1 MFAQVIVDVPVKQVN
16 RPFEY
21 RIPAIFEGKIEVGM
35 RVVVPFAGR
44 SVQGFVVSIRPTSDF
59 EGELKEIERLMDLE
73 PVLSKEMI
81 ELGEYMS
88 NHLFAFLIH
97 CYQTMLPAMLKT
109 TTRKL
114 ENPQEQEEIFQ
125 RIFNEQLEIE
135 VTDEMPKEVLSELLR
150 LKQKGIVQT
159 KTLVEDRKQIK
170 TEDWIV
176 LSYLPEE
183 YLEMMKQVPKN
194 AAKQLRFLEGLSSL
208 ENTEISKAEFIT
220 RFNVVQ
226 ADVKKALEKGWILLE
241 KRAVDRDPYA
251 GRKIVH
257 SKPFELNEE
266 QKQVFQ
272 QVLEEESDE
281 TSHVYLLQGVT
292 GSGKTE
298 IYIELIKKAFFE
310 GYGSIFLVPEISL
323 TPQMV
328 ERFQSEF
335 KNNIAILHSSLSDIE
350 RAKEW
355 ESIYTGEKKIVLGVR
370 SAIFSPVK
378 NLKYI
383 ILDEEHEATYK
394 QDSSPR
400 YNAKYVAIKRCLDED
415 AKLILGSATPSIESY
430 YYAKTGIYELLSLE
444 DRYGNAQ
451 MPDIQVVDMKQE
463 DDLFFS
469 KALLEEIKNTLLKN
483 EQVIL
488 LLNRKGYSTYIQCKD
503 CGYVEECENCSIKM
517 SYYKGV
523 NKYKCNYCGKQI
535 HYTGKC
541 TKCGSTN
548 LIHSGKG
555 IERIEEE
562 LKKYFDVPMIKV
574 DSELSRNKDY
584 FSKIYKDF
592 SDKKYSILIGTQI
605 IAKGL
610 HFPNV
615 TLVGVINS
623 DIILNFPDFRS
634 GEKTFQLLTQVSG
647 RAGRGDKKGKVIIQT
662 YEPENNVIKDS
673 KEENYDLFY
682 EKEINSRKIF
692 SYPPFSKILNI
703 GFSSED
709 EARLLE
715 ISKKFYDEIKSENI
729 ELYGPMPSMVYKVQ
743 KRFRMNIFVKGS
755 KKKIDKFKLF
765 LKRKLNEFNDA
776 KVRIV
781 VDIDP
786 INMM

>member
-1 MFAQVIVDVPVKQVN
+1 MQYFDVYIDSMKGIYTYSDKNDEFEVGENVIVPFRNIKKSGFIIRKNLKENFEFKVLNISSKVKNSLKLSDKQIKLIEWMIDYYLASYDSVMKAMIPKKIKISYNNVYSINLNKLDILSKNLNNEIIKYIFSLTTISYSTAKTKFKKSVVDSLINKNFLYKNENNIYVN
-16 RPFEY
+16 IEKFYKLKEENKEIFEY
-21 RIPAIFEGKIEVGM
+21 FYKKTIIKKEKLEEKFKKIDIKELEEKEILKIEVNINKKKEYI
-35 RVVVPFAGR
+35 
-44 SVQGFVVSIRPTSDF
+44 SDSIEKVFKNKS
-59 EGELKEIERLMDLE
+59 LL
-73 PVLSKEMI
+73 
-81 ELGEYMS
+81 
-88 NHLFAFLIH
+88 
-97 CYQTMLPAMLKT
+97 
-109 TTRKL
+109 
-114 ENPQEQEEIFQ
+114 
-125 RIFNEQLEIE
+125 NE
-135 VTDEMPKEVLSELLR
+135 
-150 LKQKGIVQT
+150 
-159 KTLVEDRKQIK
+159 
-170 TEDWIV
+170 
-176 LSYLPEE
+176 
-183 YLEMMKQVPKN
+183 
-194 AAKQLRFLEGLSSL
+194 KQLTIKENIEKSNKKYFLL
-208 ENTEISKAEFIT
+208 K
-220 RFNVVQ
+220 
-226 ADVKKALEKGWILLE
+226 
-241 KRAVDRDPYA
+241 
-251 GRKIVH
+251 
-257 SKPFELNEE
+257 
-266 QKQVFQ
+266 
-272 QVLEEESDE
+272 
-281 TSHVYLLQGVT
+281 GVT

-328 ERFQSEF
+328 ERFQTEF

-430 YYAKTGIYELLSLE
+430 YYAKTGIYELLNLE
-444 DRYGNAQ
+444 NRYGNAV
-451 MPDIQVVDMKQE
+451 MPDIQIVDMKQE
-463 DDLFFS
+463 NNLFFS
-469 KALLEEIKNTLLKN
+469 KLLLEEIKNTLLKN

-503 CGYVEECENCSIKM
+503 CGYVEECDNCSIKM
-517 SYYKGV
+517 SYYKST
-523 NKYKCNYCGKQI
+523 NRYKCNYCGKQV

-541 TKCGSTN
+541 SKCGSTN

-647 RAGRGDKKGKVIIQT
+647 RAGRGNKKGKVIIQT

-673 KEENYDLFY
+673 REENYDLFY
-682 EKEINSRKIF
+682 EKEISSRKIF

-709 EARLLE
+709 EERLLD
-715 ISKKFYDEIKSENI
+715 ISKKFYDEIKSQDI

-743 KRFRMNIFVKGS
+743 KRYRMNIFAKGS
-755 KKKIDKFKLF
+755 KKKIDNFKKF
-765 LKRKLNEFNDA
+765 LKKKLNEFNDT
-776 KVRIV
+776 KVRIII
-781 VDIDP
+781 DIDSV
-786 INMM
+786 NMM

>member
-1 MFAQVIVDVPVKQVN
+1 MQYFDIYIDSMKGIYTYSDKNDEFEIGENVIVPFRNIKKSGFIIRKNLKENFNFKVLNISSKVKNSLKLSNEQIKLIEWMTDYYLASYDSVIKAMIPKKIKISYSNVYIINLNKLNILNQYLDNDIIKYIISLTTISYSTAKTKFKKSAIDNLIDKNFLYKDANNICVN
-16 RPFEY
+16 MEKFFKLKEENKEIFEY
-21 RIPAIFEGKIEVGM
+21 FYKKTIIKKEKLEEKFKKNDIKELEEKEILKIE
-35 RVVVPFAGR
+35 A
-44 SVQGFVVSIRPTSDF
+44 SISEKKDYSSDN
-59 EGELKEIERLMDLE
+59 IEKVFKNKSLL
-73 PVLSKEMI
+73 
-81 ELGEYMS
+81 
-88 NHLFAFLIH
+88 
-97 CYQTMLPAMLKT
+97 
-109 TTRKL
+109 
-114 ENPQEQEEIFQ
+114 
-125 RIFNEQLEIE
+125 NE
-135 VTDEMPKEVLSELLR
+135 
-150 LKQKGIVQT
+150 
-159 KTLVEDRKQIK
+159 
-170 TEDWIV
+170 
-176 LSYLPEE
+176 
-183 YLEMMKQVPKN
+183 
-194 AAKQLRFLEGLSSL
+194 KQLAIKENIEKSIKKYFLL
-208 ENTEISKAEFIT
+208 K
-220 RFNVVQ
+220 
-226 ADVKKALEKGWILLE
+226 
-241 KRAVDRDPYA
+241 
-251 GRKIVH
+251 
-257 SKPFELNEE
+257 
-266 QKQVFQ
+266 
-272 QVLEEESDE
+272 
-281 TSHVYLLQGVT
+281 GVT

-503 CGYVEECENCSIKM
+503 CGYVEECDNCSIKM
-517 SYYKGV
+517 SYYKST

-535 HYTGKC
+535 YYTGKC

-562 LKKYFDVPMIKV
+562 LKKYFDVPIIKV

-584 FSKIYKDF
+584 FSRIYKDF

-682 EKEINSRKIF
+682 EKEINSRKVF

-709 EARLLE
+709 EARLLD
-715 ISKKFYDEIKSENI
+715 ISKKFYDEIKSQDI

-765 LKRKLNEFNDA
+765 LKRKLNEFNDT

>member
-1 MFAQVIVDVPVKQVN
+1 MQYFDIYIDSMKGIYTYSDKNDEFEVGENVIVPFRNIKKSGFIIRKNLKENFNFKVLNISSKVKNSLKLSNEQIKLIEWMVDYYLASYDSVIKAMIPKKIKISYNNIYIINLDRLNILSEYLDNEIINHVFSLVTISYNTVKSKFKKSVIDSLINKNFLYKNENNIYVN
-16 RPFEY
+16 IEKFYKLKEENKEIFEY
-21 RIPAIFEGKIEVGM
+21 FYKKTIIKKEKLEEKFKKNDIKELEEKEILKIE
-35 RVVVPFAGR
+35 ANINEKKEY
-44 SVQGFVVSIRPTSDF
+44 VSNNTEKVF
-59 EGELKEIERLMDLE
+59 ENKSLL
-73 PVLSKEMI
+73 
-81 ELGEYMS
+81 
-88 NHLFAFLIH
+88 
-97 CYQTMLPAMLKT
+97 
-109 TTRKL
+109 
-114 ENPQEQEEIFQ
+114 
-125 RIFNEQLEIE
+125 NE
-135 VTDEMPKEVLSELLR
+135 
-150 LKQKGIVQT
+150 
-159 KTLVEDRKQIK
+159 
-170 TEDWIV
+170 
-176 LSYLPEE
+176 
-183 YLEMMKQVPKN
+183 
-194 AAKQLRFLEGLSSL
+194 KQLAIKENIEKSIKKYFLL
-208 ENTEISKAEFIT
+208 K
-220 RFNVVQ
+220 
-226 ADVKKALEKGWILLE
+226 
-241 KRAVDRDPYA
+241 
-251 GRKIVH
+251 
-257 SKPFELNEE
+257 
-266 QKQVFQ
+266 
-272 QVLEEESDE
+272 
-281 TSHVYLLQGVT
+281 GVT

-503 CGYVEECENCSIKM
+503 CGYVEECDNCSIKM
-517 SYYKGV
+517 SYYKST

-535 HYTGKC
+535 YYTGKC

-682 EKEINSRKIF
+682 EKEISSRKVF

-709 EARLLE
+709 EARLLD

-743 KRFRMNIFVKGS
+743 KRFRMNIFAKGS

-765 LKRKLNEFNDA
+765 LKRKLNEFNDT

>member
-1 MFAQVIVDVPVKQVN
+1 MQYFDIYIDSMKGIYTYSDKNDEYEVGENVIVPFRNIKKSGFIIRKNLKENFNFKVLNISSKVKNSLKLSNEQIKLIEWMTDYYLASYDSVIKAMIPKKIKISYSNVYIINLNKLNILNQYLDNGIIKYIISLTTISYSTAKTKFKKSVIDSLINKNFLYKNENNIYVN
-16 RPFEY
+16 IEKFYKLKEENKEIFEY
-21 RIPAIFEGKIEVGM
+21 FYKKTIIKKEKLEEKFKKNDIKELEEKEILKIE
-35 RVVVPFAGR
+35 ANINEKKEY
-44 SVQGFVVSIRPTSDF
+44 VSNNTEKVF
-59 EGELKEIERLMDLE
+59 ENKSLL
-73 PVLSKEMI
+73 
-81 ELGEYMS
+81 
-88 NHLFAFLIH
+88 
-97 CYQTMLPAMLKT
+97 
-109 TTRKL
+109 
-114 ENPQEQEEIFQ
+114 
-125 RIFNEQLEIE
+125 NE
-135 VTDEMPKEVLSELLR
+135 
-150 LKQKGIVQT
+150 
-159 KTLVEDRKQIK
+159 
-170 TEDWIV
+170 
-176 LSYLPEE
+176 
-183 YLEMMKQVPKN
+183 
-194 AAKQLRFLEGLSSL
+194 KQLAIKENIEKSIKKYFLL
-208 ENTEISKAEFIT
+208 K
-220 RFNVVQ
+220 
-226 ADVKKALEKGWILLE
+226 
-241 KRAVDRDPYA
+241 
-251 GRKIVH
+251 
-257 SKPFELNEE
+257 
-266 QKQVFQ
+266 
-272 QVLEEESDE
+272 
-281 TSHVYLLQGVT
+281 GVT

-503 CGYVEECENCSIKM
+503 CGYVEECDNCSIKM
-517 SYYKGV
+517 SYYKST

-535 HYTGKC
+535 YYTGKC

-682 EKEINSRKIF
+682 EKEISSRKVF

-709 EARLLE
+709 EARLLD

-743 KRFRMNIFVKGS
+743 KRFRMNIFAKGS

-765 LKRKLNEFNDA
+765 LKRKLNEFNDT

>member
-1 MFAQVIVDVPVKQVN
+1 MQYFDIYIDSMKGIYTYSDKNDEFEVGENVIVPFRNIKKSGFIIRKNLKENFEFKVLNISSKVKNSLKLSDKQIKLIEWMVDYYLASYDSVMKAMIPKKIKISYNNVYSINLNKLDILSKNLNNEIIKYIFSLTTISYSTAKTKFKKSVVDSLINKNFLYKNENNIYVN
-16 RPFEY
+16 IEKFYKLKEENKEIFEY
-21 RIPAIFEGKIEVGM
+21 FYKKTIIKKEKFKKIDIKELEEKEILKIEVNINKKKEYI
-35 RVVVPFAGR
+35 
-44 SVQGFVVSIRPTSDF
+44 SDSIEKVFKNKS
-59 EGELKEIERLMDLE
+59 L
-73 PVLSKEMI
+73 
-81 ELGEYMS
+81 
-88 NHLFAFLIH
+88 
-97 CYQTMLPAMLKT
+97 
-109 TTRKL
+109 
-114 ENPQEQEEIFQ
+114 
-125 RIFNEQLEIE
+125 
-135 VTDEMPKEVLSELLR
+135 LSE
-150 LKQKGIVQT
+150 
-159 KTLVEDRKQIK
+159 
-170 TEDWIV
+170 
-176 LSYLPEE
+176 
-183 YLEMMKQVPKN
+183 
-194 AAKQLRFLEGLSSL
+194 KQLTIKENIEKSNKKYFLL
-208 ENTEISKAEFIT
+208 K
-220 RFNVVQ
+220 
-226 ADVKKALEKGWILLE
+226 
-241 KRAVDRDPYA
+241 
-251 GRKIVH
+251 
-257 SKPFELNEE
+257 
-266 QKQVFQ
+266 
-272 QVLEEESDE
+272 
-281 TSHVYLLQGVT
+281 GVT

-355 ESIYTGEKKIVLGVR
+355 ESIYTDEKKIVLGVR

-430 YYAKTGIYELLSLE
+430 YYAKNGIYELLNLE
-444 DRYGNAQ
+444 NRYGNAV
-451 MPDIQVVDMKQE
+451 MPDIQIVDMKQE
-463 DDLFFS
+463 NDLFFS
-469 KALLEEIKNTLLKN
+469 KVLLEEIKNTLLKN

-503 CGYVEECENCSIKM
+503 CGYVEECDNCSIKM
-517 SYYKGV
+517 SYYKST
-523 NKYKCNYCGKQI
+523 NRYKCNYCGKQV

-541 TKCGSTN
+541 SKCGSTN

-682 EKEINSRKIF
+682 EKEINSRKVF

-709 EARLLE
+709 EERLLE
-715 ISKKFYDEIKSENI
+715 VSKNFYDEIKSQDI

-743 KRFRMNIFVKGS
+743 KRFRMNIFAKGS

-765 LKRKLNEFNDA
+765 LKRKLNEFNDT

-786 INMM
+786 VNMM

>member
-1 MFAQVIVDVPVKQVN
+1 MQYFDIYIDSMKGIYTYSDKNDEFEVGENVIVPFRNIKKSGFIIRKNLKEHFEFKVLNISSKVKNSLKLLNEQIKLIEWMVDYYLASYDSVIKAMIPKKIKISYNNIYIINLDRLNILSEYLDNEIINHVFSLVTISYNTVKSKFKKSVIDSLINKNFLYKNENNIYVN
-16 RPFEY
+16 IEKFYKLKEKNKEIFEY
-21 RIPAIFEGKIEVGM
+21 FYKKTIIKKEKLEEKFKKNDIKELEEKEILKIE
-35 RVVVPFAGR
+35 ANINEKKEY
-44 SVQGFVVSIRPTSDF
+44 VSNNTEKVF
-59 EGELKEIERLMDLE
+59 ENKSLL
-73 PVLSKEMI
+73 
-81 ELGEYMS
+81 
-88 NHLFAFLIH
+88 
-97 CYQTMLPAMLKT
+97 
-109 TTRKL
+109 
-114 ENPQEQEEIFQ
+114 
-125 RIFNEQLEIE
+125 NE
-135 VTDEMPKEVLSELLR
+135 
-150 LKQKGIVQT
+150 
-159 KTLVEDRKQIK
+159 
-170 TEDWIV
+170 
-176 LSYLPEE
+176 
-183 YLEMMKQVPKN
+183 
-194 AAKQLRFLEGLSSL
+194 KQLAIKENIEKSIKKYFLL
-208 ENTEISKAEFIT
+208 K
-220 RFNVVQ
+220 
-226 ADVKKALEKGWILLE
+226 
-241 KRAVDRDPYA
+241 
-251 GRKIVH
+251 
-257 SKPFELNEE
+257 
-266 QKQVFQ
+266 
-272 QVLEEESDE
+272 
-281 TSHVYLLQGVT
+281 GVT

-323 TPQMV
+323 TPQIV

-503 CGYVEECENCSIKM
+503 CGYVEECDNCSIKM
-517 SYYKGV
+517 SYYKST

-535 HYTGKC
+535 YYTGKC

-562 LKKYFDVPMIKV
+562 LKKYFDVPIIKV

-584 FSKIYKDF
+584 FSRIYKDF
-592 SDKKYSILIGTQI
+592 SDKKYNILIGTQI

-682 EKEINSRKIF
+682 EKEINSRKVF

-709 EARLLE
+709 EARLLD
-715 ISKKFYDEIKSENI
+715 ISKKFYDEIKSQDI

-743 KRFRMNIFVKGS
+743 KRFRMNIFAKGS
-755 KKKIDKFKLF
+755 KKKIDRFKLF
-765 LKRKLNEFNDA
+765 LKRKLNEFNDT

>member
-1 MFAQVIVDVPVKQVN
+1 MQYFDIYIDSMKGIYTYSDKNDEFEVGENVIVPFRNIKKSGFIIRKNLKENFEFKVLNISSKVKNSLKLSDKQIKLIEWMVDYYLASYDSVMKAMIPKKIKISYNNVYSINLNKLDILSKNLNNEIIKYIFSLTTISYSTAKTKFKKSVVDSLINKNFLYKNENNIYVN
-16 RPFEY
+16 IEKFYKLKEENKEIFEY
-21 RIPAIFEGKIEVGM
+21 FYKKTIIKKEKFKKIDIKELEEKEILKIEVNINKKKEYI
-35 RVVVPFAGR
+35 
-44 SVQGFVVSIRPTSDF
+44 SDSIEKVFKNKS
-59 EGELKEIERLMDLE
+59 L
-73 PVLSKEMI
+73 
-81 ELGEYMS
+81 
-88 NHLFAFLIH
+88 
-97 CYQTMLPAMLKT
+97 
-109 TTRKL
+109 
-114 ENPQEQEEIFQ
+114 
-125 RIFNEQLEIE
+125 
-135 VTDEMPKEVLSELLR
+135 LSE
-150 LKQKGIVQT
+150 
-159 KTLVEDRKQIK
+159 
-170 TEDWIV
+170 
-176 LSYLPEE
+176 
-183 YLEMMKQVPKN
+183 
-194 AAKQLRFLEGLSSL
+194 KQLTIKENIEKSNKKYFLL
-208 ENTEISKAEFIT
+208 K
-220 RFNVVQ
+220 
-226 ADVKKALEKGWILLE
+226 
-241 KRAVDRDPYA
+241 
-251 GRKIVH
+251 
-257 SKPFELNEE
+257 
-266 QKQVFQ
+266 
-272 QVLEEESDE
+272 
-281 TSHVYLLQGVT
+281 GVT

-355 ESIYTGEKKIVLGVR
+355 ESIYTDEKKIVLGVR

-430 YYAKTGIYELLSLE
+430 YYAKNGIYELLNLE
-444 DRYGNAQ
+444 NRYGNAV
-451 MPDIQVVDMKQE
+451 MPDIQIVDMKQE
-463 DDLFFS
+463 NDLFFS
-469 KALLEEIKNTLLKN
+469 KVLLEEIKNTLLKN

-503 CGYVEECENCSIKM
+503 CGYVEECDNCSIKM
-517 SYYKGV
+517 SYYKST
-523 NKYKCNYCGKQI
+523 NRYKCNYCGKQV

-541 TKCGSTN
+541 SKCGSTN

-562 LKKYFDVPMIKV
+562 LKKYFDIPMIKV

-682 EKEINSRKIF
+682 EKEINSRKVF

-709 EARLLE
+709 EERLLE
-715 ISKKFYDEIKSENI
+715 VSKNFYDEIKSQDI

-765 LKRKLNEFNDA
+765 LKKKLNRFNDT
-776 KVRIV
+776 KVRII

-786 INMM
+786 VNLM

>member
-1 MFAQVIVDVPVKQVN
+1 MQYFDIYIDSMKGIYTYSDKNDEFEVGENVIVPFRNIKKSGFIIRKNLKEHFEFKVLNISSKVKNSLKLLNEQIKLIEWMVDYYLASYDSVIKAMIPKKIKISYNNIYIINLDRLNILSEYLDNEIINHVFSLVTISYNTVKSKFKKSVIDSLINKNFLYKNENNIYVN
-16 RPFEY
+16 IEKFYKLKEENKEIFEY
-21 RIPAIFEGKIEVGM
+21 FYKKTIIKKEKLEEKFKKNDIKELEEKEILKIE
-35 RVVVPFAGR
+35 ANINEKKEY
-44 SVQGFVVSIRPTSDF
+44 VSNNTEKVF
-59 EGELKEIERLMDLE
+59 ENKSLL
-73 PVLSKEMI
+73 
-81 ELGEYMS
+81 
-88 NHLFAFLIH
+88 
-97 CYQTMLPAMLKT
+97 
-109 TTRKL
+109 
-114 ENPQEQEEIFQ
+114 
-125 RIFNEQLEIE
+125 NE
-135 VTDEMPKEVLSELLR
+135 
-150 LKQKGIVQT
+150 
-159 KTLVEDRKQIK
+159 
-170 TEDWIV
+170 
-176 LSYLPEE
+176 
-183 YLEMMKQVPKN
+183 
-194 AAKQLRFLEGLSSL
+194 KQLAIKENIEKSIKKYFLL
-208 ENTEISKAEFIT
+208 K
-220 RFNVVQ
+220 
-226 ADVKKALEKGWILLE
+226 
-241 KRAVDRDPYA
+241 
-251 GRKIVH
+251 
-257 SKPFELNEE
+257 
-266 QKQVFQ
+266 
-272 QVLEEESDE
+272 
-281 TSHVYLLQGVT
+281 GVT

-323 TPQMV
+323 TPQIV

-503 CGYVEECENCSIKM
+503 CGYVEECDNCSIKM
-517 SYYKGV
+517 SYYKST

-535 HYTGKC
+535 YYTGKC

-562 LKKYFDVPMIKV
+562 LKKYFDVPIIKV

-584 FSKIYKDF
+584 FSRIYKDF
-592 SDKKYSILIGTQI
+592 SDKKYNILIGTQI

-682 EKEINSRKIF
+682 EKEINSRKVF

-709 EARLLE
+709 EARLLD
-715 ISKKFYDEIKSENI
+715 ISKKFYDEIKSQDI

-743 KRFRMNIFVKGS
+743 KRFRMNIFAKGS
-755 KKKIDKFKLF
+755 KKKIDRFKLF
-765 LKRKLNEFNDA
+765 LKRKLNEFNDT

>member
-1 MFAQVIVDVPVKQVN
+1 MQYFDIYIDSMKGIYTYSDKNDEYEVGENVIVPFRNIKKSGFIIRKNLKESFDFKVLNISSKVKNSLKLSYEQIKLIDWMTDYYLASYDSVIKAM
-16 RPFEY
+16 
-21 RIPAIFEGKIEVGM
+21 IPKKIKISYNNVYIINLDKLNILSQYLDNDIIKYM
-35 RVVVPFAGR
+35 ISLTTISYSTAKTKFKK
-44 SVQGFVVSIRPTSDF
+44 SVIDNLINKGFLYKNDNNIYINMEKF
-59 EGELKEIERLMDLE
+59 LELKEENKEIFEYFYKKTIVKKEKLEENFKRFDIRDLE
-73 PVLSKEMI
+73 EKEILKI
-81 ELGEYMS
+81 EANINEKKEYIS
-88 NHLFAFLIH
+88 DNTEKVF
-97 CYQTMLPAMLKT
+97 
-109 TTRKL
+109 
-114 ENPQEQEEIFQ
+114 ENKSLL
-125 RIFNEQLEIE
+125 NE
-135 VTDEMPKEVLSELLR
+135 
-150 LKQKGIVQT
+150 
-159 KTLVEDRKQIK
+159 
-170 TEDWIV
+170 
-176 LSYLPEE
+176 
-183 YLEMMKQVPKN
+183 
-194 AAKQLRFLEGLSSL
+194 KQLAIKENIENSNKKYFLL
-208 ENTEISKAEFIT
+208 K
-220 RFNVVQ
+220 
-226 ADVKKALEKGWILLE
+226 
-241 KRAVDRDPYA
+241 
-251 GRKIVH
+251 
-257 SKPFELNEE
+257 
-266 QKQVFQ
+266 
-272 QVLEEESDE
+272 
-281 TSHVYLLQGVT
+281 GVT

-400 YNAKYVAIKRCLDED
+400 YNTKYVAIKRCLDEG

-430 YYAKTGIYELLSLE
+430 YYAQTGIYELLSLE
-444 DRYGNAQ
+444 DRYGNAE
-451 MPDIQVVDMKQE
+451 MPDIQVIDMKQE
-463 DDLFFS
+463 NDLFFS
-469 KALLEEIKNTLLKN
+469 KVLLEEIKNTLLKN

-503 CGYVEECENCSIKM
+503 CGYVEECDNCSIKM
-517 SYYKGV
+517 SYYKSI

-535 HYTGKC
+535 YYTGKC

-562 LKKYFDVPMIKV
+562 LKKYFDVPIIKV

-682 EKEINSRKIF
+682 EKEISSRKVF

-709 EARLLE
+709 EGRLLD
-715 ISKKFYDEIKSENI
+715 ISKKFYDEIKSQDI

-765 LKRKLNEFNDA
+765 LKKKLNEFNDT

>member
-1 MFAQVIVDVPVKQVN
+1 MQYFDIYIDSMKGIYTYSDKNDEFEIGENVIVPFRNIKKSGFIIRKNLKENFNFKVLNISSKVKNSLKLSNEQIKLIEWMTDYYLASYDSVIKAMIPKKIKISYNNVYIINLDKLNILSEYLYNEIIKYMIFLTTISYGTAKTKFKKSTIDNLIDKNFLYKDANNICVN
-16 RPFEY
+16 MEKFFKLKEENKEIFEY
-21 RIPAIFEGKIEVGM
+21 FYKKTIIKKEKLEEKFKKNDIKELEEKEILKIE
-35 RVVVPFAGR
+35 A
-44 SVQGFVVSIRPTSDF
+44 SISEKKDYSSDN
-59 EGELKEIERLMDLE
+59 IEKVFKNKSLL
-73 PVLSKEMI
+73 
-81 ELGEYMS
+81 
-88 NHLFAFLIH
+88 
-97 CYQTMLPAMLKT
+97 
-109 TTRKL
+109 
-114 ENPQEQEEIFQ
+114 
-125 RIFNEQLEIE
+125 NE
-135 VTDEMPKEVLSELLR
+135 
-150 LKQKGIVQT
+150 
-159 KTLVEDRKQIK
+159 
-170 TEDWIV
+170 
-176 LSYLPEE
+176 
-183 YLEMMKQVPKN
+183 
-194 AAKQLRFLEGLSSL
+194 KQLAIKENIEKSIKKYFLL
-208 ENTEISKAEFIT
+208 K
-220 RFNVVQ
+220 
-226 ADVKKALEKGWILLE
+226 
-241 KRAVDRDPYA
+241 
-251 GRKIVH
+251 
-257 SKPFELNEE
+257 
-266 QKQVFQ
+266 
-272 QVLEEESDE
+272 
-281 TSHVYLLQGVT
+281 GVT

-503 CGYVEECENCSIKM
+503 CGYVEECDNCSIKM
-517 SYYKGV
+517 SYYKST

-535 HYTGKC
+535 YYTGKC

-562 LKKYFDVPMIKV
+562 LKKYFDVPIIKV

-682 EKEINSRKIF
+682 EKEINSRKVF

-709 EARLLE
+709 EARLLD

-743 KRFRMNIFVKGS
+743 KRFRMNIFAKGS

-765 LKRKLNEFNDA
+765 LKRKLNEFNDT

>member
-1 MFAQVIVDVPVKQVN
+1 MQYFDIYIDSMKGIYTYSDKNDEFEVGENVIVPFRNIKKSGFIIRKNLKENFEFKVLNISSKVKNSLKLSDKQIKLIEWMVDYYLASYDSVMKAMIPKKIKISYNNVYSINLNKLDILSKNLNNEIIKYIFSLTTISYSTAKTKFKKSVVDSLINKNFLYKNENNIYVN
-16 RPFEY
+16 IEKFYKLKEENKEIFEY
-21 RIPAIFEGKIEVGM
+21 FYKKTIIKKEKFKKIDIKELEEKEILKIEVNINKKKEYI
-35 RVVVPFAGR
+35 
-44 SVQGFVVSIRPTSDF
+44 SDSIEKVFKNKS
-59 EGELKEIERLMDLE
+59 L
-73 PVLSKEMI
+73 
-81 ELGEYMS
+81 
-88 NHLFAFLIH
+88 
-97 CYQTMLPAMLKT
+97 
-109 TTRKL
+109 
-114 ENPQEQEEIFQ
+114 
-125 RIFNEQLEIE
+125 
-135 VTDEMPKEVLSELLR
+135 LSE
-150 LKQKGIVQT
+150 
-159 KTLVEDRKQIK
+159 
-170 TEDWIV
+170 
-176 LSYLPEE
+176 
-183 YLEMMKQVPKN
+183 
-194 AAKQLRFLEGLSSL
+194 KQLTIKENIEKSNKKYFLL
-208 ENTEISKAEFIT
+208 K
-220 RFNVVQ
+220 
-226 ADVKKALEKGWILLE
+226 
-241 KRAVDRDPYA
+241 
-251 GRKIVH
+251 
-257 SKPFELNEE
+257 
-266 QKQVFQ
+266 
-272 QVLEEESDE
+272 
-281 TSHVYLLQGVT
+281 GVT

-298 IYIELIKKAFFE
+298 IYRYLIKKAFFE

-328 ERFQSEF
+328 ERFQTEF

-355 ESIYTGEKKIVLGVR
+355 ESIYTDEKKIVLGVR

-430 YYAKTGIYELLSLE
+430 YYAKNGIYELLNLE
-444 DRYGNAQ
+444 NRYGNAV
-451 MPDIQVVDMKQE
+451 MPDIQIVDMKQE
-463 DDLFFS
+463 NDLFFS
-469 KALLEEIKNTLLKN
+469 KVLLEEIKNTLLKN

-503 CGYVEECENCSIKM
+503 CGYVEECDNCSIKM
-517 SYYKGV
+517 SYYKST
-523 NKYKCNYCGKQI
+523 NRYKCNYCGKQV

-541 TKCGSTN
+541 SKCGSTN

-562 LKKYFDVPMIKV
+562 LKKYFDIPMIKV

-682 EKEINSRKIF
+682 EKEINSRKVF

-709 EARLLE
+709 EERLLE
-715 ISKKFYDEIKSENI
+715 VSKNFYDEIKSQDI

-765 LKRKLNEFNDA
+765 LKKKLNRFNDT
-776 KVRIV
+776 KVRII

-786 INMM
+786 VNLM

>member
-1 MFAQVIVDVPVKQVN
+1 MQYFDIYIDSMKGIYTYSDKNDEFEVGENVIVPFRNIKKSGFIIRKNLKESFEFKVLNISSKVKNSLKLSDEQIKLIEWIVDYYLASYDSVMKAMIPKKIKISYSNIYSINLGNFGILNEYLDNDIIKYIFSLTTISYSTAKTKFKKSVVDSLINKNFLYKNENNIYVN
-16 RPFEY
+16 IEKFYKLKEENKEIFEY
-21 RIPAIFEGKIEVGM
+21 FYKKTIIKKEKLEKKFKRNNIKELEEKEILKIEVN
-35 RVVVPFAGR
+35 
-44 SVQGFVVSIRPTSDF
+44 INKKKEYISDN
-59 EGELKEIERLMDLE
+59 IEKVFKNKSLL
-73 PVLSKEMI
+73 
-81 ELGEYMS
+81 
-88 NHLFAFLIH
+88 
-97 CYQTMLPAMLKT
+97 
-109 TTRKL
+109 
-114 ENPQEQEEIFQ
+114 
-125 RIFNEQLEIE
+125 NE
-135 VTDEMPKEVLSELLR
+135 
-150 LKQKGIVQT
+150 
-159 KTLVEDRKQIK
+159 
-170 TEDWIV
+170 
-176 LSYLPEE
+176 
-183 YLEMMKQVPKN
+183 
-194 AAKQLRFLEGLSSL
+194 KQLTIKENIEKSNKKYFLL
-208 ENTEISKAEFIT
+208 K
-220 RFNVVQ
+220 
-226 ADVKKALEKGWILLE
+226 
-241 KRAVDRDPYA
+241 
-251 GRKIVH
+251 
-257 SKPFELNEE
+257 
-266 QKQVFQ
+266 
-272 QVLEEESDE
+272 
-281 TSHVYLLQGVT
+281 GVT

-328 ERFQSEF
+328 ERFQTEF

-430 YYAKTGIYELLSLE
+430 YYAKTGIYELLNLE
-444 DRYGNAQ
+444 NRYGNAV
-451 MPDIQVVDMKQE
+451 MPDIQIVDMKQE
-463 DDLFFS
+463 NNLFFS
-469 KALLEEIKNTLLKN
+469 KLLLEEIKNTLLKN

-503 CGYVEECENCSIKM
+503 CGYVEECDNCSIKM
-517 SYYKGV
+517 SYYKST
-523 NKYKCNYCGKQI
+523 NRYKCNYCGKQI
-535 HYTGKC
+535 YYTGKC

-673 KEENYDLFY
+673 KEENYELFY

-709 EARLLE
+709 EERLLE
-715 ISKKFYDEIKSENI
+715 VSKNFYDDIKSQDI

-743 KRFRMNIFVKGS
+743 KRYRMNIFAKGS
-755 KKKIDKFKLF
+755 KKKIDNFKKF
-765 LKRKLNEFNDA
+765 LKKKLNEFDDT

-781 VDIDP
+781 IDIDP
-786 INMM
+786 VNLM

>member
-1 MFAQVIVDVPVKQVN
+1 MQYFDIYIDSMKGIYTYSDKNDEFEVGENVIVPFRNIKKSGFIIRKNLKENFEFKVLNISSKVKNSLKLSDKQIKLIEWMVDYYLASYDSVIKAMIPKKIKISYSNIYSINLGNFGILNEYLDNDIIKYIFSLTTISYSTAKTKFKKSVVDSLIEKSFLYKDGNNIYVN
-16 RPFEY
+16 IEFFYKLKEENKEIFEY
-21 RIPAIFEGKIEVGM
+21 FYKKTIIKKEKLEKKFKRNNIKELEEKEILKIEVN
-35 RVVVPFAGR
+35 
-44 SVQGFVVSIRPTSDF
+44 INKKKEYISDN
-59 EGELKEIERLMDLE
+59 IEKVFKNKSLL
-73 PVLSKEMI
+73 
-81 ELGEYMS
+81 
-88 NHLFAFLIH
+88 
-97 CYQTMLPAMLKT
+97 
-109 TTRKL
+109 
-114 ENPQEQEEIFQ
+114 
-125 RIFNEQLEIE
+125 NE
-135 VTDEMPKEVLSELLR
+135 
-150 LKQKGIVQT
+150 
-159 KTLVEDRKQIK
+159 
-170 TEDWIV
+170 
-176 LSYLPEE
+176 
-183 YLEMMKQVPKN
+183 
-194 AAKQLRFLEGLSSL
+194 KQLTIKENIEKSNKKYFLL
-208 ENTEISKAEFIT
+208 K
-220 RFNVVQ
+220 
-226 ADVKKALEKGWILLE
+226 
-241 KRAVDRDPYA
+241 
-251 GRKIVH
+251 
-257 SKPFELNEE
+257 
-266 QKQVFQ
+266 
-272 QVLEEESDE
+272 
-281 TSHVYLLQGVT
+281 GVT

-328 ERFQSEF
+328 ERFQTEF

-430 YYAKTGIYELLSLE
+430 YYAKNGIYELLNLE
-444 DRYGNAQ
+444 NRYGNAV
-451 MPDIQVVDMKQE
+451 MPDIQIVDMKQE
-463 DDLFFS
+463 NDLFFS
-469 KALLEEIKNTLLKN
+469 KVLLEEIKNTLLKN

-503 CGYVEECENCSIKM
+503 CGYVEECDNCSIKM
-517 SYYKGV
+517 SYYKST
-523 NKYKCNYCGKQI
+523 NRYKCNYCGKQV

-541 TKCGSTN
+541 SKCGSTN

-562 LKKYFDVPMIKV
+562 LKKYFDIPMIKV

-682 EKEINSRKIF
+682 EKEINSRKVF

-709 EARLLE
+709 EERLLE
-715 ISKKFYDEIKSENI
+715 VSKNFYDEIKSQDI

-765 LKRKLNEFNDA
+765 LKKKLNRFNDT
-776 KVRIV
+776 KVRII

-786 INMM
+786 VNLM

>member
-1 MFAQVIVDVPVKQVN
+1 MQYFDIYIDSMKGIYTYSDKNDEFEVGENVIVPFRNIKKSGFIIRKNLKESFEFKVLNISSKVKNSLKLSNEQIKLIEWMVDYYLASYDSVIKAMIPKKIKISYN
-16 RPFEY
+16 NIYIINLDRLNILSEYLDNEIINHIFSLATISYSTAKSKFKKSVIDNLIEKKILFKDENNICINLENFYKLKEENKEIFEY
-21 RIPAIFEGKIEVGM
+21 FYKKTIIKKEKLEEKFKKNDIKELEEKEILKIE
-35 RVVVPFAGR
+35 ANINEKKEY
-44 SVQGFVVSIRPTSDF
+44 VSNNTEKVF
-59 EGELKEIERLMDLE
+59 ENK
-73 PVLSKEMI
+73 S
-81 ELGEYMS
+81 
-88 NHLFAFLIH
+88 
-97 CYQTMLPAMLKT
+97 
-109 TTRKL
+109 
-114 ENPQEQEEIFQ
+114 
-125 RIFNEQLEIE
+125 
-135 VTDEMPKEVLSELLR
+135 LLN
-150 LKQKGIVQT
+150 K
-159 KTLVEDRKQIK
+159 
-170 TEDWIV
+170 
-176 LSYLPEE
+176 
-183 YLEMMKQVPKN
+183 
-194 AAKQLRFLEGLSSL
+194 KQLAIKENIEKSIKKYFLL
-208 ENTEISKAEFIT
+208 K
-220 RFNVVQ
+220 
-226 ADVKKALEKGWILLE
+226 
-241 KRAVDRDPYA
+241 
-251 GRKIVH
+251 
-257 SKPFELNEE
+257 
-266 QKQVFQ
+266 
-272 QVLEEESDE
+272 
-281 TSHVYLLQGVT
+281 GVT

-355 ESIYTGEKKIVLGVR
+355 ESIYSGEKKIVLGVR

-469 KALLEEIKNTLLKN
+469 KALLEEIKNTLLKD

-503 CGYVEECENCSIKM
+503 CGYVEECDNCSIKM
-517 SYYKGV
+517 SYYKST

-562 LKKYFDVPMIKV
+562 LKKYFDVPIIKV

-682 EKEINSRKIF
+682 EKEISSRKVF

-709 EARLLE
+709 EARLLD

-743 KRFRMNIFVKGS
+743 KRFRMNIFAKGS

-765 LKRKLNEFNDA
+765 LKRKLNEFNDT

>member
-1 MFAQVIVDVPVKQVN
+1 MQYFDIYIDSMKGIYTYSDKNDEYEVGENVIVPFRNIKKSGFIIRKNLKESFDFKVLNISSKVKNSLKLSYEQIKLIDWMTDYYLASYDSVIKAM
-16 RPFEY
+16 
-21 RIPAIFEGKIEVGM
+21 IPKKIKISYNNVYIINLNKLNILSQYLDNDIIKYM
-35 RVVVPFAGR
+35 IYLTTISYSTAKTKFKK
-44 SVQGFVVSIRPTSDF
+44 SVIDNLINKGFLYKNDNNIYINMEKF
-59 EGELKEIERLMDLE
+59 LELKEENKEIFEYFYKKTIVKKEKLEENFKRFDIRDLE
-73 PVLSKEMI
+73 EKEILKI
-81 ELGEYMS
+81 EANINEKKEYIS
-88 NHLFAFLIH
+88 DNTEKVF
-97 CYQTMLPAMLKT
+97 
-109 TTRKL
+109 
-114 ENPQEQEEIFQ
+114 ENKSLL
-125 RIFNEQLEIE
+125 NE
-135 VTDEMPKEVLSELLR
+135 
-150 LKQKGIVQT
+150 
-159 KTLVEDRKQIK
+159 
-170 TEDWIV
+170 
-176 LSYLPEE
+176 
-183 YLEMMKQVPKN
+183 
-194 AAKQLRFLEGLSSL
+194 KQLAIKENIENSNKKYFLL
-208 ENTEISKAEFIT
+208 K
-220 RFNVVQ
+220 
-226 ADVKKALEKGWILLE
+226 
-241 KRAVDRDPYA
+241 
-251 GRKIVH
+251 
-257 SKPFELNEE
+257 
-266 QKQVFQ
+266 
-272 QVLEEESDE
+272 
-281 TSHVYLLQGVT
+281 GVT

-400 YNAKYVAIKRCLDED
+400 YNTKYVAIKRCLDEG

-430 YYAKTGIYELLSLE
+430 YYAQTGIYELLSLE
-444 DRYGNAQ
+444 DRYGNAE
-451 MPDIQVVDMKQE
+451 MPDIQVIDMKQE
-463 DDLFFS
+463 NDLFFS
-469 KALLEEIKNTLLKN
+469 KVLLEEIKNTLLKN

-503 CGYVEECENCSIKM
+503 CGYVEECDNCSIKM
-517 SYYKGV
+517 SYYKSI

-535 HYTGKC
+535 YYTGKC

-682 EKEINSRKIF
+682 EKEISSRKVF

-709 EARLLE
+709 EGRLLD
-715 ISKKFYDEIKSENI
+715 ISKKFYDEIKSQDI

-765 LKRKLNEFNDA
+765 LKKKLNEFNDP

>member
-1 MFAQVIVDVPVKQVN
+1 MQYFDIYIDSMKGIYTYSDKNDEFEIGENVIVPFRNIKKSGFIIRKNLKENFNFKVLNISSKVKNSLKLSNEQIKLIEWMTDYYLASYDSVIKAMIPKKIKISYSNVYIINLNKLNILNQYLDNEIINHVFSLVTISYNTVKSKFKKSVIDSLINKNFLYKNENNIYVN
-16 RPFEY
+16 IEKFYKLKEKNKEIFEY
-21 RIPAIFEGKIEVGM
+21 FYKKTIIKKEKLEEKFKKNDIKELEEKEILKIE
-35 RVVVPFAGR
+35 ANINEKKEY
-44 SVQGFVVSIRPTSDF
+44 VSNNTEKVF
-59 EGELKEIERLMDLE
+59 ENKSLL
-73 PVLSKEMI
+73 
-81 ELGEYMS
+81 
-88 NHLFAFLIH
+88 
-97 CYQTMLPAMLKT
+97 
-109 TTRKL
+109 
-114 ENPQEQEEIFQ
+114 
-125 RIFNEQLEIE
+125 NE
-135 VTDEMPKEVLSELLR
+135 
-150 LKQKGIVQT
+150 
-159 KTLVEDRKQIK
+159 
-170 TEDWIV
+170 
-176 LSYLPEE
+176 
-183 YLEMMKQVPKN
+183 
-194 AAKQLRFLEGLSSL
+194 KQLAIKENIEKSIKKYFLL
-208 ENTEISKAEFIT
+208 K
-220 RFNVVQ
+220 
-226 ADVKKALEKGWILLE
+226 
-241 KRAVDRDPYA
+241 
-251 GRKIVH
+251 
-257 SKPFELNEE
+257 
-266 QKQVFQ
+266 
-272 QVLEEESDE
+272 
-281 TSHVYLLQGVT
+281 GVT

-323 TPQMV
+323 TPQIV

-503 CGYVEECENCSIKM
+503 CGYVEECDNCSIKM
-517 SYYKGV
+517 SYYKST

-535 HYTGKC
+535 YYTGKC

-562 LKKYFDVPMIKV
+562 LKKYFDVPIIKV

-584 FSKIYKDF
+584 FSRIYKDF

-682 EKEINSRKIF
+682 EKEINSRKVF

-709 EARLLE
+709 EARLLD
-715 ISKKFYDEIKSENI
+715 ISKKFYDEIKSQDI

-743 KRFRMNIFVKGS
+743 KRFRMNIFAKGS

-765 LKRKLNEFNDA
+765 LKKKLNEFNDT

>member
-1 MFAQVIVDVPVKQVN
+1 MQYFDIYIDSMKGIYTYSDKNDEFEVGENVIVPFRNIKKSGFIIRKNLKESFNFKVLNISSKVKNSLKLSNEQIKLIEWMTDYYLASYDSVIKAM
-16 RPFEY
+16 
-21 RIPAIFEGKIEVGM
+21 IPKKIKISYSNVYIINLNKLNILNQYLDNDIIKYM
-35 RVVVPFAGR
+35 ISLTTISYSTAKTKFKK
-44 SVQGFVVSIRPTSDF
+44 SVIDNLINKGFLYKNDNNIYINMEKFS
-59 EGELKEIERLMDLE
+59 ELKEEN
-73 PVLSKEMI
+73 KEI
-81 ELGEYMS
+81 FGY
-88 NHLFAFLIH
+88 F
-97 CYQTMLPAMLKT
+97 YKKT
-109 TTRKL
+109 IVKKEKL
-114 ENPQEQEEIFQ
+114 EENFKKFDIRELEEKEILK
-125 RIFNEQLEIE
+125 IEANINEK
-135 VTDEMPKEVLSELLR
+135 KEYISDNTEKVFKNKSLLN
-150 LKQKGIVQT
+150 
-159 KTLVEDRKQIK
+159 E
-170 TEDWIV
+170 
-176 LSYLPEE
+176 
-183 YLEMMKQVPKN
+183 
-194 AAKQLRFLEGLSSL
+194 KQLAIKENIENSDKKYFLL
-208 ENTEISKAEFIT
+208 K
-220 RFNVVQ
+220 
-226 ADVKKALEKGWILLE
+226 
-241 KRAVDRDPYA
+241 
-251 GRKIVH
+251 
-257 SKPFELNEE
+257 
-266 QKQVFQ
+266 
-272 QVLEEESDE
+272 
-281 TSHVYLLQGVT
+281 GVT

-323 TPQMV
+323 TPQIV

-400 YNAKYVAIKRCLDED
+400 YNTKYVAIKRCLDEG

-430 YYAKTGIYELLSLE
+430 YYAKTGIYELLNLE
-444 DRYGNAQ
+444 DRYGNAE

-469 KALLEEIKNTLLKN
+469 KVLLEEIKNTLLKN

-503 CGYVEECENCSIKM
+503 CGYVEECDNCSIKM
-517 SYYKGV
+517 SYYKST

-562 LKKYFDVPMIKV
+562 LKKYFDVPIIKV

-592 SDKKYSILIGTQI
+592 SDKKYGILIGTQI

-682 EKEINSRKIF
+682 EKEISSRKVF

-709 EARLLE
+709 EERLLE
-715 ISKKFYDEIKSENI
+715 ISKKFYDEIKSQDI

-765 LKRKLNEFNDA
+765 LKKKLNEFNDT

>member
-1 MFAQVIVDVPVKQVN
+1 MQYFDIYIDSMKGIYTYSDKNDEFEVGENVIVPFRNIKKSGFIIRKNLKENFEFKVLNISSKVKNSLKLSDKQIKLIEWMIDYYLASYDSVMKAMIPKKIKISYNNVYSINLNKLDILSKNLNNEIIKYIFSLTTISYSTAKTKFKKSVVDSLINKNFLYKNENNIYVN
-16 RPFEY
+16 IEKFYKLKEENKEIFEY
-21 RIPAIFEGKIEVGM
+21 FYKKTIIKKEKLEEKFKKIDIKELEEKEILKIEVNINKKKEYI
-35 RVVVPFAGR
+35 
-44 SVQGFVVSIRPTSDF
+44 SDSIEKVFKNKS
-59 EGELKEIERLMDLE
+59 LL
-73 PVLSKEMI
+73 
-81 ELGEYMS
+81 
-88 NHLFAFLIH
+88 
-97 CYQTMLPAMLKT
+97 
-109 TTRKL
+109 
-114 ENPQEQEEIFQ
+114 
-125 RIFNEQLEIE
+125 NE
-135 VTDEMPKEVLSELLR
+135 
-150 LKQKGIVQT
+150 
-159 KTLVEDRKQIK
+159 
-170 TEDWIV
+170 
-176 LSYLPEE
+176 
-183 YLEMMKQVPKN
+183 
-194 AAKQLRFLEGLSSL
+194 KQLTIKENIEKSNKKYFLL
-208 ENTEISKAEFIT
+208 K
-220 RFNVVQ
+220 
-226 ADVKKALEKGWILLE
+226 
-241 KRAVDRDPYA
+241 
-251 GRKIVH
+251 
-257 SKPFELNEE
+257 
-266 QKQVFQ
+266 
-272 QVLEEESDE
+272 
-281 TSHVYLLQGVT
+281 GVT

-328 ERFQSEF
+328 ERFQTEF

-430 YYAKTGIYELLSLE
+430 YYAKTGIYELLNLE
-444 DRYGNAQ
+444 NRYGNAV
-451 MPDIQVVDMKQE
+451 MPDIQIVDMKQE
-463 DDLFFS
+463 NNLFFS
-469 KALLEEIKNTLLKN
+469 KLLLEEIKNTLLKN

-503 CGYVEECENCSIKM
+503 CGYVVECDNCSIKM
-517 SYYKGV
+517 SYYKST
-523 NKYKCNYCGKQI
+523 NRYKCNYCGKQV

-541 TKCGSTN
+541 SKCGSIN

-562 LKKYFDVPMIKV
+562 LKKYFDVSMIKV

-673 KEENYDLFY
+673 KEENYELFY

-709 EARLLE
+709 EERLLE
-715 ISKKFYDEIKSENI
+715 VSKNFYDDIKSQDI

-743 KRFRMNIFVKGS
+743 KRYRMNIFAKGS
-755 KKKIDKFKLF
+755 KKKIDNFKKF
-765 LKRKLNEFNDA
+765 LKKKLNEFNDT

-781 VDIDP
+781 IDIDP
-786 INMM
+786 VNLM

>member
-1 MFAQVIVDVPVKQVN
+1 MQYFDIYIDSMKGIYTYSDKNDEFEVGENVIVPFRNIKKSGFIIRKNLKEHFEFKVLNISSKVKNSLKLSNEQIKLIEWMVDYYLASYDSVIKAMIPKKIKISYNNIYIINLDRLNILSEYLDNEIINHVFSLVTISYNTVKSKFKKSVIDSLINKNFLYKNENNIYVN
-16 RPFEY
+16 IEKFYKLKEENKEIFEY
-21 RIPAIFEGKIEVGM
+21 FYKKTIIKKEKLEEKFKKNDIKELEEKEILKIE
-35 RVVVPFAGR
+35 ANINEKKEY
-44 SVQGFVVSIRPTSDF
+44 VSNNTEKVF
-59 EGELKEIERLMDLE
+59 ENKSLL
-73 PVLSKEMI
+73 
-81 ELGEYMS
+81 
-88 NHLFAFLIH
+88 
-97 CYQTMLPAMLKT
+97 
-109 TTRKL
+109 
-114 ENPQEQEEIFQ
+114 
-125 RIFNEQLEIE
+125 NE
-135 VTDEMPKEVLSELLR
+135 
-150 LKQKGIVQT
+150 
-159 KTLVEDRKQIK
+159 
-170 TEDWIV
+170 
-176 LSYLPEE
+176 
-183 YLEMMKQVPKN
+183 
-194 AAKQLRFLEGLSSL
+194 KQLAIKENIEKSIKKYFLL
-208 ENTEISKAEFIT
+208 K
-220 RFNVVQ
+220 
-226 ADVKKALEKGWILLE
+226 
-241 KRAVDRDPYA
+241 
-251 GRKIVH
+251 
-257 SKPFELNEE
+257 
-266 QKQVFQ
+266 
-272 QVLEEESDE
+272 
-281 TSHVYLLQGVT
+281 GVT

-503 CGYVEECENCSIKM
+503 CGYVEECDNCSIKM
-517 SYYKGV
+517 SYYKST

-535 HYTGKC
+535 YYTGKC

-562 LKKYFDVPMIKV
+562 LKKYFDVPIIKV

-682 EKEINSRKIF
+682 EKEISSRKVF

-709 EARLLE
+709 EARLLD
-715 ISKKFYDEIKSENI
+715 ISKKFYDEIKSQDI

-743 KRFRMNIFVKGS
+743 KRFRMNIFAKGS
-755 KKKIDKFKLF
+755 KKKIDRFKLF
-765 LKRKLNEFNDA
+765 LKRKLNEFNDT

>member
-1 MFAQVIVDVPVKQVN
+1 MQYFDIYIDSMKGIYTYSDKNDEFEVGENVIVPFRNIKKSGFIIRKNLKESFEFKVLNISSKVKNSLKLSNEQIKLIEWMVD
-16 RPFEY
+16 Y
-21 RIPAIFEGKIEVGM
+21 YLTSYDSVIKAMIPKKIKISYSNIYFINLNKLNILSLYLDNGIIKYM
-35 RVVVPFAGR
+35 ISLTTISYNTAKTKFKK
-44 SVQGFVVSIRPTSDF
+44 SIVDNLINKNF
-59 EGELKEIERLMDLE
+59 LYKNDNNICINIEKFLELKEEN
-73 PVLSKEMI
+73 KEI
-81 ELGEYMS
+81 FEY
-88 NHLFAFLIH
+88 F
-97 CYQTMLPAMLKT
+97 YKKT
-109 TTRKL
+109 TIKKEKL
-114 ENPQEQEEIFQ
+114 EEKFKKIDIRELEE
-125 RIFNEQLEIE
+125 NEILKIE
-135 VTDEMPKEVLSELLR
+135 ANINEKKEYISDNTEKVFKKKSLLN
-150 LKQKGIVQT
+150 K
-159 KTLVEDRKQIK
+159 
-170 TEDWIV
+170 
-176 LSYLPEE
+176 
-183 YLEMMKQVPKN
+183 
-194 AAKQLRFLEGLSSL
+194 KQLAIKENIENSDKKYFLL
-208 ENTEISKAEFIT
+208 K
-220 RFNVVQ
+220 
-226 ADVKKALEKGWILLE
+226 
-241 KRAVDRDPYA
+241 
-251 GRKIVH
+251 
-257 SKPFELNEE
+257 
-266 QKQVFQ
+266 
-272 QVLEEESDE
+272 
-281 TSHVYLLQGVT
+281 GVT

-355 ESIYTGEKKIVLGVR
+355 ESIYTGEKKIILGVR

-400 YNAKYVAIKRCLDED
+400 YNTKYVAIKRCLDEG

-430 YYAKTGIYELLSLE
+430 YYAKTGIYELLSLD
-444 DRYGNAQ
+444 DRYGNAE
-451 MPDIQVVDMKQE
+451 MPDIQVIDMKQE

-503 CGYVEECENCSIKM
+503 CGYVEECDNCSIKM
-517 SYYKGV
+517 SYYKST

-562 LKKYFDVPMIKV
+562 LKKYFDVPTIKV

-584 FSKIYKDF
+584 FSRIYKDF

-682 EKEINSRKIF
+682 EKEINSRKVF

-709 EARLLE
+709 EARLLD
-715 ISKKFYDEIKSENI
+715 ISKKFYDEIKSQNI

-765 LKRKLNEFNDA
+765 LKKKLNEFNDT

>member
-1 MFAQVIVDVPVKQVN
+1 MQYFDIYIDSMKGIYTYSDKNDEYEVGENVIVPFRNIKKSGFIIRKNLKESFDFKVLNISSKVKNSLKLSYEQIKLIDWMTDYYLASYDSVIKAM
-16 RPFEY
+16 
-21 RIPAIFEGKIEVGM
+21 IPKKIKISYNNVYIINLDKLNILSQYLDNDIIKYM
-35 RVVVPFAGR
+35 ISLTTISYSTAKTKFKK
-44 SVQGFVVSIRPTSDF
+44 SVIDNLINKGFLYKNDNNIYINMEKF
-59 EGELKEIERLMDLE
+59 LELKEENKEIFEYFYKKTIVKKEKLEENFKRFDIRDLE
-73 PVLSKEMI
+73 EKEILKI
-81 ELGEYMS
+81 EANINEKKEYIS
-88 NHLFAFLIH
+88 DNTEKVF
-97 CYQTMLPAMLKT
+97 
-109 TTRKL
+109 
-114 ENPQEQEEIFQ
+114 ENKSLL
-125 RIFNEQLEIE
+125 NE
-135 VTDEMPKEVLSELLR
+135 
-150 LKQKGIVQT
+150 
-159 KTLVEDRKQIK
+159 
-170 TEDWIV
+170 
-176 LSYLPEE
+176 
-183 YLEMMKQVPKN
+183 
-194 AAKQLRFLEGLSSL
+194 KQLAIKENIEKSIKKYFLL
-208 ENTEISKAEFIT
+208 K
-220 RFNVVQ
+220 
-226 ADVKKALEKGWILLE
+226 
-241 KRAVDRDPYA
+241 
-251 GRKIVH
+251 
-257 SKPFELNEE
+257 
-266 QKQVFQ
+266 
-272 QVLEEESDE
+272 
-281 TSHVYLLQGVT
+281 GVT

-503 CGYVEECENCSIKM
+503 CGYVEECDNCSIKM
-517 SYYKGV
+517 SYYKST

-535 HYTGKC
+535 YYTGKC

-682 EKEINSRKIF
+682 EKEISSRKVF

-709 EARLLE
+709 EGRLLD
-715 ISKKFYDEIKSENI
+715 ISKKFYDEIKSQDI

-765 LKRKLNEFNDA
+765 LKKKLNEFNDT

>member
-1 MFAQVIVDVPVKQVN
+1 MQYFDIYIDSMKGIYTYSDKNDEFEVGENVIVPFRNIKKSGFIIRKNLKESFEFKVLNISSKVKNSLKLSDKQIKLIEWMIDYYLASYDSVMKAMIPKKIKISYNNVYSINLNKLDILSKNLNNEIIKYIFSLTTISYSTAKTKFKKSVVDSLINKNFLYKNENNIYVN
-16 RPFEY
+16 IEKFYKLKEENKEIFEY
-21 RIPAIFEGKIEVGM
+21 FYKKTIIKKEKLEEKFKKIDIKELEEKEILKIEVNINKKKEYI
-35 RVVVPFAGR
+35 
-44 SVQGFVVSIRPTSDF
+44 SDSIEKVFKNKS
-59 EGELKEIERLMDLE
+59 LL
-73 PVLSKEMI
+73 
-81 ELGEYMS
+81 
-88 NHLFAFLIH
+88 
-97 CYQTMLPAMLKT
+97 
-109 TTRKL
+109 
-114 ENPQEQEEIFQ
+114 
-125 RIFNEQLEIE
+125 NE
-135 VTDEMPKEVLSELLR
+135 
-150 LKQKGIVQT
+150 
-159 KTLVEDRKQIK
+159 
-170 TEDWIV
+170 
-176 LSYLPEE
+176 
-183 YLEMMKQVPKN
+183 
-194 AAKQLRFLEGLSSL
+194 KQLTIKENIEKSNKKYFLL
-208 ENTEISKAEFIT
+208 K
-220 RFNVVQ
+220 
-226 ADVKKALEKGWILLE
+226 
-241 KRAVDRDPYA
+241 
-251 GRKIVH
+251 
-257 SKPFELNEE
+257 
-266 QKQVFQ
+266 
-272 QVLEEESDE
+272 
-281 TSHVYLLQGVT
+281 GVT

-328 ERFQSEF
+328 ERFQTEF

-430 YYAKTGIYELLSLE
+430 YYAKTGIYELLNLE
-444 DRYGNAQ
+444 NRYGNAV
-451 MPDIQVVDMKQE
+451 MPDIQIVDMKQE
-463 DDLFFS
+463 NNLFFS
-469 KALLEEIKNTLLKN
+469 KLLLEEIKNTLLKN

-503 CGYVEECENCSIKM
+503 CGYVEECDNCSIKM
-517 SYYKGV
+517 SYYKST
-523 NKYKCNYCGKQI
+523 NRYKCNYCGKQV

-541 TKCGSTN
+541 SKCGSIN

-562 LKKYFDVPMIKV
+562 LKKYFDVSMIKV

-673 KEENYDLFY
+673 KEENYELFY

-709 EARLLE
+709 EERLLE
-715 ISKKFYDEIKSENI
+715 VSKNFYDDIKSQDI

-743 KRFRMNIFVKGS
+743 KRYRMNIFAKGS
-755 KKKIDKFKLF
+755 KKKIDNFKKF
-765 LKRKLNEFNDA
+765 LKKKLNEFNDT

-781 VDIDP
+781 IDIDP
-786 INMM
+786 VNLM

>member
-1 MFAQVIVDVPVKQVN
+1 MQYFDIYIDSMKGIYTYSDKNDEFEVGENVIVPFRNIKKSGFIIRKNLKESFEFKVFNISSKVKNSLKLSNEQIKLIEWMVDYYLASYDSVIKAMIPKKIKISYSNIYTINLNKLNILNRFLDNGIIKYMISLTKISYSTAKTKFKKSVVDSLIDKKILYKDENNIYVN
-16 RPFEY
+16 IGNFSKLKEENKEIFEY
-21 RIPAIFEGKIEVGM
+21 FYKKTIVKKEKLEEKFKKIVIKELEENEILKIE
-35 RVVVPFAGR
+35 AH
-44 SVQGFVVSIRPTSDF
+44 INEKKEYISDNTEKVF
-59 EGELKEIERLMDLE
+59 ENK
-73 PVLSKEMI
+73 S
-81 ELGEYMS
+81 
-88 NHLFAFLIH
+88 
-97 CYQTMLPAMLKT
+97 
-109 TTRKL
+109 
-114 ENPQEQEEIFQ
+114 
-125 RIFNEQLEIE
+125 
-135 VTDEMPKEVLSELLR
+135 LLN
-150 LKQKGIVQT
+150 K
-159 KTLVEDRKQIK
+159 
-170 TEDWIV
+170 
-176 LSYLPEE
+176 
-183 YLEMMKQVPKN
+183 
-194 AAKQLRFLEGLSSL
+194 KQLAIKENIENSDKKYFLL
-208 ENTEISKAEFIT
+208 K
-220 RFNVVQ
+220 
-226 ADVKKALEKGWILLE
+226 
-241 KRAVDRDPYA
+241 
-251 GRKIVH
+251 
-257 SKPFELNEE
+257 
-266 QKQVFQ
+266 
-272 QVLEEESDE
+272 
-281 TSHVYLLQGVT
+281 GVT

-378 NLKYI
+378 TLKYI

-394 QDSSPR
+394 QDSTPR
-400 YNAKYVAIKRCLDED
+400 YNAKYVAIKRCLDEG
-415 AKLILGSATPSIESY
+415 AKLVLGSATPSIESY
-430 YYAKTGIYELLSLE
+430 YYAKTSIYELLSLD
-444 DRYGNAQ
+444 DRYGNAE
-451 MPDIQVVDMKQE
+451 MPNIQVVDMKQE

-503 CGYVEECENCSIKM
+503 CGYVEECDNCSIKM
-517 SYYKGV
+517 SYYKSI

-647 RAGRGDKKGKVIIQT
+647 RAGRGNKKGKVIIQT

-682 EKEINSRKIF
+682 EKEISSRKIF

-709 EARLLE
+709 EERLLD
-715 ISKKFYDEIKSENI
+715 ISKKFYDEIKSQDI
-729 ELYGPMPSMVYKVQ
+729 ELYGPTPSMVYKVQ

-765 LKRKLNEFNDA
+765 LKKKLNEFNDT

>member
-1 MFAQVIVDVPVKQVN
+1 MQYFDIYIDSMKGIYTYSDKNDEFEVGENVIVPFRNIKKSGFIIRKNLKEHFEFKVLNISSKVKNSLKLSNEQIKLIEWMVDYYLASYDSVIKAMIPKKIKISYNNIYIINLDRLNILSEYLDNEIINHVFSLATISYNTVKSKFKKSVIDSLINKNFLYKNENNIYVN
-16 RPFEY
+16 IEKFYKLKEENKKIFEY
-21 RIPAIFEGKIEVGM
+21 FYKKTIIKKEKLEEKFKKNDIKELEEKEILKIE
-35 RVVVPFAGR
+35 A
-44 SVQGFVVSIRPTSDF
+44 SISEKKDYSSDN
-59 EGELKEIERLMDLE
+59 IEKVFRNKSLL
-73 PVLSKEMI
+73 
-81 ELGEYMS
+81 
-88 NHLFAFLIH
+88 
-97 CYQTMLPAMLKT
+97 
-109 TTRKL
+109 
-114 ENPQEQEEIFQ
+114 
-125 RIFNEQLEIE
+125 NE
-135 VTDEMPKEVLSELLR
+135 
-150 LKQKGIVQT
+150 
-159 KTLVEDRKQIK
+159 
-170 TEDWIV
+170 
-176 LSYLPEE
+176 
-183 YLEMMKQVPKN
+183 
-194 AAKQLRFLEGLSSL
+194 KQLAIKENIENSDKKYFLL
-208 ENTEISKAEFIT
+208 K
-220 RFNVVQ
+220 
-226 ADVKKALEKGWILLE
+226 
-241 KRAVDRDPYA
+241 
-251 GRKIVH
+251 
-257 SKPFELNEE
+257 
-266 QKQVFQ
+266 
-272 QVLEEESDE
+272 
-281 TSHVYLLQGVT
+281 GVT

-503 CGYVEECENCSIKM
+503 CGYVEECDNCSIKM
-517 SYYKGV
+517 SYYKST
-523 NKYKCNYCGKQI
+523 NRYKCNYCGKQI
-535 HYTGKC
+535 YYTGKC

-562 LKKYFDVPMIKV
+562 LKKYFDVPIIKV

-584 FSKIYKDF
+584 FSRIYKDF

-682 EKEINSRKIF
+682 KKEINSRKVF

-709 EARLLE
+709 EARLLD
-715 ISKKFYDEIKSENI
+715 ISKKFYDEIKSQDI

-743 KRFRMNIFVKGS
+743 KRFRMNIFAKGS
-755 KKKIDKFKLF
+755 KKKIDRFKLF
-765 LKRKLNEFNDA
+765 LKRKLNEFNDT

>member
-1 MFAQVIVDVPVKQVN
+1 MQYFDIYIDSMKGIYTYSDKNDEFEVGENVIVPFRNIKKSGFIIRKNLKESFNFKVLNISSKVKNSLKLSNEQIKLIEWMVDYYLASYDSVIKAMIPKKIKISYN
-16 RPFEY
+16 NVYIINLNKLNILNQYLDNDIIKYIISLTTISYSTAKTKFKKSVIDNLINKGFLYKNDNNIYINIEKFYKLKEENKEIFEY
-21 RIPAIFEGKIEVGM
+21 FYKKTIIKKEKLEEKFKKNDIKELEEKEILKIE
-35 RVVVPFAGR
+35 ANINEKKEY
-44 SVQGFVVSIRPTSDF
+44 VSNNTEKVF
-59 EGELKEIERLMDLE
+59 ENK
-73 PVLSKEMI
+73 S
-81 ELGEYMS
+81 
-88 NHLFAFLIH
+88 
-97 CYQTMLPAMLKT
+97 
-109 TTRKL
+109 
-114 ENPQEQEEIFQ
+114 
-125 RIFNEQLEIE
+125 
-135 VTDEMPKEVLSELLR
+135 LLN
-150 LKQKGIVQT
+150 K
-159 KTLVEDRKQIK
+159 
-170 TEDWIV
+170 
-176 LSYLPEE
+176 
-183 YLEMMKQVPKN
+183 
-194 AAKQLRFLEGLSSL
+194 KQLAIKENIEKSIKKYFLL
-208 ENTEISKAEFIT
+208 K
-220 RFNVVQ
+220 
-226 ADVKKALEKGWILLE
+226 
-241 KRAVDRDPYA
+241 
-251 GRKIVH
+251 
-257 SKPFELNEE
+257 
-266 QKQVFQ
+266 
-272 QVLEEESDE
+272 
-281 TSHVYLLQGVT
+281 GVT

-503 CGYVEECENCSIKM
+503 CGYVEECDNCSIKM
-517 SYYKGV
+517 SYYKST

-535 HYTGKC
+535 YYTGKC

-682 EKEINSRKIF
+682 EKEISSRKVF

-709 EARLLE
+709 EARLLD

-743 KRFRMNIFVKGS
+743 KRFRMNIFAKGS

-765 LKRKLNEFNDA
+765 LKRKLNEFNDT

>member
-1 MFAQVIVDVPVKQVN
+1 MQYFDIYIDSMKGIYTYSDKNDEFEVGENVIVPFRNIKKSGFIIRKNLKENFEFKVLNISSKVKNSLKLSDKQIKLIEWMVDYYLASYDSVMKAMIPKKIKISYNNVYSINLNKLDILSKNLNNEIIKYIFSLTTISYSTAKTKFKKSVVDSLINKNFLYKNENNIYVN
-16 RPFEY
+16 IEKFYKLKEENKEIFEY
-21 RIPAIFEGKIEVGM
+21 FYKKTIIKKEKFKKIDIKELEEKEILKIEVNINKKKEYI
-35 RVVVPFAGR
+35 
-44 SVQGFVVSIRPTSDF
+44 SDSIEKVFKNKS
-59 EGELKEIERLMDLE
+59 L
-73 PVLSKEMI
+73 
-81 ELGEYMS
+81 
-88 NHLFAFLIH
+88 
-97 CYQTMLPAMLKT
+97 
-109 TTRKL
+109 
-114 ENPQEQEEIFQ
+114 
-125 RIFNEQLEIE
+125 
-135 VTDEMPKEVLSELLR
+135 LSE
-150 LKQKGIVQT
+150 
-159 KTLVEDRKQIK
+159 
-170 TEDWIV
+170 
-176 LSYLPEE
+176 
-183 YLEMMKQVPKN
+183 
-194 AAKQLRFLEGLSSL
+194 KQLTIKENIEKSNKKYFLL
-208 ENTEISKAEFIT
+208 K
-220 RFNVVQ
+220 
-226 ADVKKALEKGWILLE
+226 
-241 KRAVDRDPYA
+241 
-251 GRKIVH
+251 
-257 SKPFELNEE
+257 
-266 QKQVFQ
+266 
-272 QVLEEESDE
+272 
-281 TSHVYLLQGVT
+281 GVT

-328 ERFQSEF
+328 ERFQTEF

-430 YYAKTGIYELLSLE
+430 YYAKTGIYELLNLE
-444 DRYGNAQ
+444 NRYGNAV
-451 MPDIQVVDMKQE
+451 MPDIQIVDMKQE
-463 DDLFFS
+463 NDLFFS
-469 KALLEEIKNTLLKN
+469 KVLLEEIKNTLLKN

-503 CGYVEECENCSIKM
+503 CGYVEECDNCSIKM
-517 SYYKGV
+517 SYYKST
-523 NKYKCNYCGKQI
+523 NRYKCNYCGKQV

-541 TKCGSTN
+541 SKCGSTN

-562 LKKYFDVPMIKV
+562 LKKYFDIPMIKV

-682 EKEINSRKIF
+682 EKEINSRKVF

-709 EARLLE
+709 EERLLE
-715 ISKKFYDEIKSENI
+715 VSKNFYDEIKSQDI

-765 LKRKLNEFNDA
+765 LKKKLNRFNDT
-776 KVRIV
+776 KVRII

-786 INMM
+786 VNLM

>member
-1 MFAQVIVDVPVKQVN
+1 MQYFDIYIDSMKGIYTYSDKNDEFEVGENVIVPFRNIKKSGFIIRKNLKEHFEFKVLNISSKVKNSLKLLNEQIKLIEWMVDYYLASYDSVIKAMIPKKIKISYNNIYIINLDRLNILSEYLDNEIINHVFSLVTISYNTVKSKFKKSVIDSLINKNFLYKNENNIYVN
-16 RPFEY
+16 IEKFYKLKEKNKEIFEY
-21 RIPAIFEGKIEVGM
+21 FYKKTIIKKEKLEEKFKKNDIKELEEKEILKIE
-35 RVVVPFAGR
+35 ANINEKKEY
-44 SVQGFVVSIRPTSDF
+44 VSNNTEKVF
-59 EGELKEIERLMDLE
+59 ENKSLL
-73 PVLSKEMI
+73 
-81 ELGEYMS
+81 
-88 NHLFAFLIH
+88 
-97 CYQTMLPAMLKT
+97 
-109 TTRKL
+109 
-114 ENPQEQEEIFQ
+114 
-125 RIFNEQLEIE
+125 NE
-135 VTDEMPKEVLSELLR
+135 
-150 LKQKGIVQT
+150 
-159 KTLVEDRKQIK
+159 
-170 TEDWIV
+170 
-176 LSYLPEE
+176 
-183 YLEMMKQVPKN
+183 
-194 AAKQLRFLEGLSSL
+194 KQLAIKENIEKSIKKYFLL
-208 ENTEISKAEFIT
+208 K
-220 RFNVVQ
+220 
-226 ADVKKALEKGWILLE
+226 
-241 KRAVDRDPYA
+241 
-251 GRKIVH
+251 
-257 SKPFELNEE
+257 
-266 QKQVFQ
+266 
-272 QVLEEESDE
+272 
-281 TSHVYLLQGVT
+281 GVT

-323 TPQMV
+323 TPQIV

-503 CGYVEECENCSIKM
+503 CGYVEECDNCSIKM
-517 SYYKGV
+517 SYYKST

-535 HYTGKC
+535 YYTGKC

-562 LKKYFDVPMIKV
+562 LKKYFDVPIIKV

-584 FSKIYKDF
+584 FSRIYKDF
-592 SDKKYSILIGTQI
+592 SDKKYNILIGTQI

-682 EKEINSRKIF
+682 EKEINSRKVF

-709 EARLLE
+709 EARLLD

-743 KRFRMNIFVKGS
+743 KRFRMNIFAKGS

-765 LKRKLNEFNDA
+765 LKRKLNEFNDT

>member
-1 MFAQVIVDVPVKQVN
+1 MQYFDIYIDSMKGIYTYSDKNDEFEIGENVIVPFRNIKKSGFIIRKNLKENFNFKVLNISSKVKNSLKLSNEQIKLIEWMTDYYLASYDSVIKAMIPKKIKISYSN
-16 RPFEY
+16 VYIINLNKLNILNQYLDNDIIKYIISLTTISYSTAKTKFKKSVIDNLINKGFLYKNDNNIYINIEKFYKLKEENKEIFEY
-21 RIPAIFEGKIEVGM
+21 FYKKTIIKKEKLEEKFKKNDIKELEEKEILKIE
-35 RVVVPFAGR
+35 ANINEKKEY
-44 SVQGFVVSIRPTSDF
+44 VSNNTEKVF
-59 EGELKEIERLMDLE
+59 ENK
-73 PVLSKEMI
+73 S
-81 ELGEYMS
+81 
-88 NHLFAFLIH
+88 
-97 CYQTMLPAMLKT
+97 
-109 TTRKL
+109 
-114 ENPQEQEEIFQ
+114 
-125 RIFNEQLEIE
+125 
-135 VTDEMPKEVLSELLR
+135 LLN
-150 LKQKGIVQT
+150 K
-159 KTLVEDRKQIK
+159 
-170 TEDWIV
+170 
-176 LSYLPEE
+176 
-183 YLEMMKQVPKN
+183 
-194 AAKQLRFLEGLSSL
+194 KQLSIKENIEKSIKKYFLL
-208 ENTEISKAEFIT
+208 K
-220 RFNVVQ
+220 
-226 ADVKKALEKGWILLE
+226 
-241 KRAVDRDPYA
+241 
-251 GRKIVH
+251 
-257 SKPFELNEE
+257 
-266 QKQVFQ
+266 
-272 QVLEEESDE
+272 
-281 TSHVYLLQGVT
+281 GVT

-355 ESIYTGEKKIVLGVR
+355 ESIYTGEKKIILGVR

-503 CGYVEECENCSIKM
+503 CGYVEECDNCSIKM
-517 SYYKGV
+517 SYYKST

-535 HYTGKC
+535 YYTGKC

-562 LKKYFDVPMIKV
+562 LKKYFDVPIIKV

-584 FSKIYKDF
+584 FSRIYKDF

-682 EKEINSRKIF
+682 EKEISSRKVF

-709 EARLLE
+709 ETRLLD

-765 LKRKLNEFNDA
+765 LKKKLNEFNDT

>member
-1 MFAQVIVDVPVKQVN
+1 MQYFDIYIDSMKGIYTYSDKNDEFEVGENVIVPFRNIKKSGFIIRKNLKESFEFKVLNISSKVKNSLKLSNEQIKLIEWMVD
-16 RPFEY
+16 Y
-21 RIPAIFEGKIEVGM
+21 YLTSYDSVIKAMIPKKIKISYNNVYIINLDKLNILSQYLDNDIIKYMISLTTISYSTAKTKFKKSVIDNLINKGFLYKNDNNIYIKMGM
-35 RVVVPFAGR
+35 F
-44 SVQGFVVSIRPTSDF
+44 S
-59 EGELKEIERLMDLE
+59 ELKEEN
-73 PVLSKEMI
+73 KEI
-81 ELGEYMS
+81 VEY
-88 NHLFAFLIH
+88 F
-97 CYQTMLPAMLKT
+97 YKKT
-109 TTRKL
+109 IIKKEKL
-114 ENPQEQEEIFQ
+114 EEKFKKIDIRELEEREILK
-125 RIFNEQLEIE
+125 IEANINEK
-135 VTDEMPKEVLSELLR
+135 KEYISDNTEKVFKNKSLLN
-150 LKQKGIVQT
+150 K
-159 KTLVEDRKQIK
+159 
-170 TEDWIV
+170 
-176 LSYLPEE
+176 
-183 YLEMMKQVPKN
+183 
-194 AAKQLRFLEGLSSL
+194 KQLAIKENIENSDKKYFLL
-208 ENTEISKAEFIT
+208 K
-220 RFNVVQ
+220 
-226 ADVKKALEKGWILLE
+226 
-241 KRAVDRDPYA
+241 
-251 GRKIVH
+251 
-257 SKPFELNEE
+257 
-266 QKQVFQ
+266 
-272 QVLEEESDE
+272 
-281 TSHVYLLQGVT
+281 GVT

-400 YNAKYVAIKRCLDED
+400 YNTKYVAIKRCLDEG

-444 DRYGNAQ
+444 DRYGNAE
-451 MPDIQVVDMKQE
+451 MPDIEIVDMKQE

-503 CGYVEECENCSIKM
+503 CGYVEECDNCSIKM
-517 SYYKGV
+517 SYYKST

-584 FSKIYKDF
+584 FSRIYKDF

-682 EKEINSRKIF
+682 EKEISSRKIF

-709 EARLLE
+709 EARLLD
-715 ISKKFYDEIKSENI
+715 ISKKFYDEIKSQDI

-765 LKRKLNEFNDA
+765 LKKKLNEFNDT

>member
-1 MFAQVIVDVPVKQVN
+1 MQYFDIYIDSMKGIYTYSDKNDEFEVGENVIVPFRNIKKSGFIIRKNLKENFEFKVLNISSKVKNSLKLSDKQIKLIEWMIDYYLASYDSVMKAMIPKKIKISYNNVYSINLNKLDILSKNLNNEIIKYIFSLTTISYSTAKTKFKKSVVDSLINKNFLYKNENNIYVN
-16 RPFEY
+16 IEKFYKLKEENKEIFEY
-21 RIPAIFEGKIEVGM
+21 FYKKTIIKKEKLEEKFKKIDIKELEEKEILKIEVNINKKKEYI
-35 RVVVPFAGR
+35 
-44 SVQGFVVSIRPTSDF
+44 SDSIEKVFKNKS
-59 EGELKEIERLMDLE
+59 LL
-73 PVLSKEMI
+73 
-81 ELGEYMS
+81 
-88 NHLFAFLIH
+88 
-97 CYQTMLPAMLKT
+97 
-109 TTRKL
+109 
-114 ENPQEQEEIFQ
+114 
-125 RIFNEQLEIE
+125 NE
-135 VTDEMPKEVLSELLR
+135 
-150 LKQKGIVQT
+150 
-159 KTLVEDRKQIK
+159 
-170 TEDWIV
+170 
-176 LSYLPEE
+176 
-183 YLEMMKQVPKN
+183 
-194 AAKQLRFLEGLSSL
+194 KQLTIKENIEKSNKKYFLL
-208 ENTEISKAEFIT
+208 K
-220 RFNVVQ
+220 
-226 ADVKKALEKGWILLE
+226 
-241 KRAVDRDPYA
+241 
-251 GRKIVH
+251 
-257 SKPFELNEE
+257 
-266 QKQVFQ
+266 
-272 QVLEEESDE
+272 
-281 TSHVYLLQGVT
+281 GVT

-328 ERFQSEF
+328 ERFQTEF

-430 YYAKTGIYELLSLE
+430 YYAKTGIYELLNLE
-444 DRYGNAQ
+444 NRYGNAV
-451 MPDIQVVDMKQE
+451 MPDIQIVDMKQE
-463 DDLFFS
+463 NNLFFS
-469 KALLEEIKNTLLKN
+469 KLLLEEIKNTLLKN

-503 CGYVEECENCSIKM
+503 CGYVEECDNCSIKM
-517 SYYKGV
+517 SYYKST
-523 NKYKCNYCGKQI
+523 NRYKCNYCGKQV

-541 TKCGSTN
+541 SKCGSIN

-562 LKKYFDVPMIKV
+562 LKKYFDVSMIKV

-623 DIILNFPDFRS
+623 DIILNFPDSRS

-673 KEENYDLFY
+673 KEENYELFY

-709 EARLLE
+709 EERLLE
-715 ISKKFYDEIKSENI
+715 VSKNFYDDIKSQDI

-743 KRFRMNIFVKGS
+743 KRYRMNIFAKGS
-755 KKKIDKFKLF
+755 KKKIDNFKKF
-765 LKRKLNEFNDA
+765 LKKKLNEFNDT

-781 VDIDP
+781 IDIDP
-786 INMM
+786 VNLM

>member
-1 MFAQVIVDVPVKQVN
+1 MQYFDIYIDSMKGIYTYSDKNDEYEVGENVIVPFRNIKKSGFIIRKNLKESFDFKVLNISSKVKNSLKLSYEQIKLIDWMTDYYLASYDSVIKAM
-16 RPFEY
+16 
-21 RIPAIFEGKIEVGM
+21 IPKKIKISYNNVYIINLDKLNILSQYLDNDIIKYM
-35 RVVVPFAGR
+35 ISLTTISYSTAKTKFKK
-44 SVQGFVVSIRPTSDF
+44 SVIDNLINKGFLYKNDNNIYINMEKF
-59 EGELKEIERLMDLE
+59 LELKEENKEIFEYFYKKTIVKKEKLEENFKRFDIRDLE
-73 PVLSKEMI
+73 EKEILKI
-81 ELGEYMS
+81 EANINEKKEYIS
-88 NHLFAFLIH
+88 DNTEKVF
-97 CYQTMLPAMLKT
+97 
-109 TTRKL
+109 
-114 ENPQEQEEIFQ
+114 ENKSLL
-125 RIFNEQLEIE
+125 NE
-135 VTDEMPKEVLSELLR
+135 
-150 LKQKGIVQT
+150 
-159 KTLVEDRKQIK
+159 
-170 TEDWIV
+170 
-176 LSYLPEE
+176 
-183 YLEMMKQVPKN
+183 
-194 AAKQLRFLEGLSSL
+194 KQLAIKENIENSNKKYFLL
-208 ENTEISKAEFIT
+208 K
-220 RFNVVQ
+220 
-226 ADVKKALEKGWILLE
+226 
-241 KRAVDRDPYA
+241 
-251 GRKIVH
+251 
-257 SKPFELNEE
+257 
-266 QKQVFQ
+266 
-272 QVLEEESDE
+272 
-281 TSHVYLLQGVT
+281 GVT

-400 YNAKYVAIKRCLDED
+400 YNTKYVAIKRCLDEG

-430 YYAKTGIYELLSLE
+430 YYAQTGIYELLSLE
-444 DRYGNAQ
+444 DRYGNAE
-451 MPDIQVVDMKQE
+451 MPDIQVIDMKQE
-463 DDLFFS
+463 NDLFFS
-469 KALLEEIKNTLLKN
+469 KVLLEEIKNTLLKN

-503 CGYVEECENCSIKM
+503 CGYVEECDNCSIKM
-517 SYYKGV
+517 SYYKSI

-535 HYTGKC
+535 YYTGKC

-682 EKEINSRKIF
+682 EKEISSRKVF

-709 EARLLE
+709 EGRLLD
-715 ISKKFYDEIKSENI
+715 ISKKFYDEIKSQDI

-765 LKRKLNEFNDA
+765 LKKKLNEFNDT

>member
-1 MFAQVIVDVPVKQVN
+1 MQYFDIYIDSMKGIYTYSDKNDEFEVGENVIVPFRNIKKSGFIIRKNLKESFEFKVLNISSKVKNSLKLSNEQIKLIEWMVDYYLASYDSVIKAMIPKKIKISYNNVYIINLNKLNILSQYLDNEIINHVFSLVTISYNTVKSKFKKSVIDSLINKNFLYKNENNIYVN
-16 RPFEY
+16 IEKFYKLKEENKEIFEY
-21 RIPAIFEGKIEVGM
+21 FYKKTIIKKEKLEEKFKKNDIKELEEKEILKIE
-35 RVVVPFAGR
+35 ANINEKKEY
-44 SVQGFVVSIRPTSDF
+44 VSNNTEKVF
-59 EGELKEIERLMDLE
+59 ENK
-73 PVLSKEMI
+73 S
-81 ELGEYMS
+81 
-88 NHLFAFLIH
+88 
-97 CYQTMLPAMLKT
+97 
-109 TTRKL
+109 
-114 ENPQEQEEIFQ
+114 
-125 RIFNEQLEIE
+125 
-135 VTDEMPKEVLSELLR
+135 LLN
-150 LKQKGIVQT
+150 K
-159 KTLVEDRKQIK
+159 
-170 TEDWIV
+170 
-176 LSYLPEE
+176 
-183 YLEMMKQVPKN
+183 
-194 AAKQLRFLEGLSSL
+194 KQLAIKENIEKSIKKYFLL
-208 ENTEISKAEFIT
+208 K
-220 RFNVVQ
+220 
-226 ADVKKALEKGWILLE
+226 
-241 KRAVDRDPYA
+241 
-251 GRKIVH
+251 
-257 SKPFELNEE
+257 
-266 QKQVFQ
+266 
-272 QVLEEESDE
+272 
-281 TSHVYLLQGVT
+281 GVT

-503 CGYVEECENCSIKM
+503 CGYVEECDNCSIKM
-517 SYYKGV
+517 SYYKST

-535 HYTGKC
+535 YYTGKC

-682 EKEINSRKIF
+682 EKEISSRKVF

-709 EARLLE
+709 EARLLD

-743 KRFRMNIFVKGS
+743 KRFRMNIFAKGS

-765 LKRKLNEFNDA
+765 LKRKLNEFNDT

>member
-1 MFAQVIVDVPVKQVN
+1 MKYFDIYIDSMKGIYTYSDKNNEFEVGENVIVPFKNLKKSGFIIRKNLKDDFEFKVLNISSKVKNSLKLSNEQIKLIEWMVDYYLASYDSVIKAMIPKKIKISYSNVYSINLDNFNSLNELLNNDIIKYIFSLTMISYNTAKTKFKKSIIDKLIDKNFLFKNNNIIYVN
-16 RPFEY
+16 TENFIKLKEENKEVFEY
-21 RIPAIFEGKIEVGM
+21 FYKKI
-35 RVVVPFAGR
+35 
-44 SVQGFVVSIRPTSDF
+44 II
-59 EGELKEIERLMDLE
+59 K
-73 PVLSKEMI
+73 K
-81 ELGEYMS
+81 
-88 NHLFAFLIH
+88 
-97 CYQTMLPAMLKT
+97 
-109 TTRKL
+109 
-114 ENPQEQEEIFQ
+114 
-125 RIFNEQLEIE
+125 EQLEE
-135 VTDEMPKEVLSELLR
+135 K
-150 LKQKGIVQT
+150 
-159 KTLVEDRKQIK
+159 
-170 TEDWIV
+170 
-176 LSYLPEE
+176 
-183 YLEMMKQVPKN
+183 
-194 AAKQLRFLEGLSSL
+194 F
-208 ENTEISKAEFIT
+208 
-220 RFNVVQ
+220 
-226 ADVKKALEKGWILLE
+226 KKIDIRE
-241 KRAVDRDPYA
+241 
-251 GRKIVH
+251 
-257 SKPFELNEE
+257 
-266 QKQVFQ
+266 
-272 QVLEEESDE
+272 LEEKKILKIEAKINKKKEYISDNIE
-281 TSHVYLLQGVT
+281 KVFENKSILNKEQLAIKENIKNSDKKYFLLKGVT

-298 IYIELIKKAFFE
+298 IYIELIKEAFFK

-323 TPQMV
+323 TPQMI
-328 ERFQSEF
+328 ERFENEF

-355 ESIYTGEKKIVLGVR
+355 ESIYTGEKKIVLGAR

-400 YNAKYVAIKRCLDED
+400 YNAKYVAIKRCLDEG

-430 YYAKTGIYELLSLE
+430 YYAKTGIYELLTLKN
-444 DRYGNAQ
+444 RYGNAQ
-451 MPDIQVVDMKQE
+451 MPDIEIVDMKQE
-463 DDLFFS
+463 ENLFFS
-469 KALLEEIKNTLLKN
+469 KILLEEIKNTLLKN

-488 LLNRKGYSTYIQCKD
+488 LLNRKGYSTYIQCRD
-503 CGYVEECENCSIKM
+503 CGYVEECDNCSIKM
-517 SYYKGV
+517 SYYKST
-523 NKYKCNYCGKQI
+523 NRYKCNYCGKQI

-541 TKCGSTN
+541 SKCGSTN

-574 DSELSRNKDY
+574 DSELSKNKDY
-584 FSKIYKDF
+584 FSKIYKNF

-673 KEENYDLFY
+673 KEENYELFY

-709 EARLLE
+709 ELRLLE
-715 ISKKFYDEIKSENI
+715 ISKKFFNEIKSQNI

-743 KRFRMNIFVKGS
+743 KRYRMNIFVKGS
-755 KKKIDKFKLF
+755 KNKIDNFKNF
-765 LKRKLNEFNDA
+765 LKKKLNEFNDT

>member
-1 MFAQVIVDVPVKQVN
+1 MQYFDIYIDSMKGIYTYSDKNDEFEVGENVIVPFRNIKKSGFIIRKNLKEHFEFKVLNISSKVKNSLKLLNEQIKLIEWMVDYYLASYDSVIKAMIPKKIKISYNNIYIINLDRLNILSEYLDNEIINHVFSLVTISYNTVKSKFKKSVIDSLINKNFLYKNENNIYVN
-16 RPFEY
+16 IEKFYKLKEENKEIFEY
-21 RIPAIFEGKIEVGM
+21 FYKKTIIKKEKLEEKFKKNDIKELEEKEILKIE
-35 RVVVPFAGR
+35 ANINEKKEY
-44 SVQGFVVSIRPTSDF
+44 VSNNTEKVF
-59 EGELKEIERLMDLE
+59 ENKSLL
-73 PVLSKEMI
+73 
-81 ELGEYMS
+81 
-88 NHLFAFLIH
+88 
-97 CYQTMLPAMLKT
+97 
-109 TTRKL
+109 
-114 ENPQEQEEIFQ
+114 
-125 RIFNEQLEIE
+125 NE
-135 VTDEMPKEVLSELLR
+135 
-150 LKQKGIVQT
+150 
-159 KTLVEDRKQIK
+159 
-170 TEDWIV
+170 
-176 LSYLPEE
+176 
-183 YLEMMKQVPKN
+183 
-194 AAKQLRFLEGLSSL
+194 KQLAIKENIEKSIKKYFLL
-208 ENTEISKAEFIT
+208 K
-220 RFNVVQ
+220 
-226 ADVKKALEKGWILLE
+226 
-241 KRAVDRDPYA
+241 
-251 GRKIVH
+251 
-257 SKPFELNEE
+257 
-266 QKQVFQ
+266 
-272 QVLEEESDE
+272 
-281 TSHVYLLQGVT
+281 GVT

-323 TPQMV
+323 TPQIV

-503 CGYVEECENCSIKM
+503 CGYVEECDNCSIKM
-517 SYYKGV
+517 SYYKST

-535 HYTGKC
+535 YYTGKC

-562 LKKYFDVPMIKV
+562 LKKYFDVPIIKV

-584 FSKIYKDF
+584 FSRIYKDF
-592 SDKKYSILIGTQI
+592 SDKKYNILIGTQI

-682 EKEINSRKIF
+682 EKEINSRKVF

-709 EARLLE
+709 EARLLD
-715 ISKKFYDEIKSENI
+715 ISKKFYDEIKSQDI
-729 ELYGPMPSMVYKVQ
+729 ELYSPMPSMVYKVQ
-743 KRFRMNIFVKGS
+743 KRFRMNIFAKGS
-755 KKKIDKFKLF
+755 KKKIDRFKLF
-765 LKRKLNEFNDA
+765 LKRKLNEFNDT

>member
-1 MFAQVIVDVPVKQVN
+1 MQYFDIYIDSMKGIYTYSDKNDEFEVGENVIVPFRNIKKSGFIIRKNLKESFEFKVLSISSKVKNSLKLSDEQIKLIEWMVDYYLASYDSVMKAMIPKKIKISYNNVYSINLNKLDILNKNLNNEIIKYIFSLTTISYSTAKTKFKKSVVDSLIEKNFLYKNENNIYVN
-16 RPFEY
+16 IEKFYKLKEENKEIFEY
-21 RIPAIFEGKIEVGM
+21 FYKKTIIKKEKLEKKFKRNNIKELEEKEILKIEVN
-35 RVVVPFAGR
+35 
-44 SVQGFVVSIRPTSDF
+44 INKKKEYISDN
-59 EGELKEIERLMDLE
+59 IEKVFKNKSLL
-73 PVLSKEMI
+73 
-81 ELGEYMS
+81 
-88 NHLFAFLIH
+88 
-97 CYQTMLPAMLKT
+97 
-109 TTRKL
+109 
-114 ENPQEQEEIFQ
+114 
-125 RIFNEQLEIE
+125 NE
-135 VTDEMPKEVLSELLR
+135 
-150 LKQKGIVQT
+150 
-159 KTLVEDRKQIK
+159 
-170 TEDWIV
+170 
-176 LSYLPEE
+176 
-183 YLEMMKQVPKN
+183 
-194 AAKQLRFLEGLSSL
+194 KQLTIKENIEKSNKKYFLL
-208 ENTEISKAEFIT
+208 K
-220 RFNVVQ
+220 
-226 ADVKKALEKGWILLE
+226 
-241 KRAVDRDPYA
+241 
-251 GRKIVH
+251 
-257 SKPFELNEE
+257 
-266 QKQVFQ
+266 
-272 QVLEEESDE
+272 
-281 TSHVYLLQGVT
+281 GVT

-328 ERFQSEF
+328 ERFQTEF
-335 KNNIAILHSSLSDIE
+335 KNNIAILHSSLSNIE

-430 YYAKTGIYELLSLE
+430 YYAKTGIYELLNLE
-444 DRYGNAQ
+444 NRYGNAV
-451 MPDIQVVDMKQE
+451 MPDIQIVDMKQE
-463 DDLFFS
+463 NDLFFS
-469 KALLEEIKNTLLKN
+469 KVLLEEIKNTLLKN

-503 CGYVEECENCSIKM
+503 CGYVEECDNCSIKM
-517 SYYKGV
+517 SYYKST
-523 NKYKCNYCGKQI
+523 NRYKCNYCGKQV

-541 TKCGSTN
+541 SKCGSTN

-562 LKKYFDVPMIKV
+562 LKKYFDVSMIKV

-673 KEENYDLFY
+673 KEENYELFY

-709 EARLLE
+709 EERLLE
-715 ISKKFYDEIKSENI
+715 VSKNFYDDIKSQDI

-743 KRFRMNIFVKGS
+743 KRYRMNIFAKGS
-755 KKKIDKFKLF
+755 KKKIDNFKKF
-765 LKRKLNEFNDA
+765 LKKKLNEFNDT

-786 INMM
+786 VNLM